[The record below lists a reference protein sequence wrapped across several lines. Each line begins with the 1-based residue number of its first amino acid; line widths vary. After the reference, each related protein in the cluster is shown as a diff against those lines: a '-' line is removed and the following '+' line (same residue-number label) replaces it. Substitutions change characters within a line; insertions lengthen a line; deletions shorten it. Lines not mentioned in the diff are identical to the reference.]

1 MFFKRYTNYLLF
13 FLAYIGAL
21 IIEKPTYSVN
31 TVQACFSYLI
41 TIIVHFCVFGC
52 MIWANNAFVIPNLL
66 EKRLFGWYVAALIG
80 VVIAYTVLNGHYN
93 HFIHGV
99 LLHDKPIE
107 TSSGFWDNFVY
118 GLCCSVI
125 ASMLYITQKWAE
137 REEQVKNIQI
147 NQLQT
152 ELKYLRSQI
161 NPHFLFNGLNT
172 IYGSIEMS
180 NSLARDM
187 MVQFSDLLRY
197 NLYEGDVDMIEL
209 DKEVKYLENYV
220 ALQKARSNE
229 NMQVSLKVNFQN
241 GGVKIAPLIFMAF
254 VENAFKYVSRG
265 DSSVNSITIEL
276 NENAG
281 KVDFTCDN
289 TYDEAESVAGGIGLT
304 NAERR
309 LELLYKDRYSLEIK
323 KEQNIYHVHLTLSV

>member
-21 IIEKPTYSVN
+21 IIEKPAYSVN
-31 TVQACFSYLI
+31 TVQACLSYI
-41 TIIVHFCVFGC
+41 VTVIVHFFVFWC

-66 EKRLFGWYVAALIG
+66 EKRRFGSYVTVLIG
-80 VVIAYTVLNGHYN
+80 VVLLYTVMMGHYN
-93 HFIHGV
+93 HFLHDR
-99 LLHDKPIE
+99 LFHDKPID

-209 DKEVKYLENYV
+209 DKEVKYLQNYV
-220 ALQKARSNE
+220 ALQKARSND

-265 DSSVNSITIEL
+265 DSSVNNITIEL

-289 TYDEAESVAGGIGLT
+289 SYDETESVTGGIGLT

-323 KEQNIYHVHLTLSV
+323 KEQNIYHVHLTLTV